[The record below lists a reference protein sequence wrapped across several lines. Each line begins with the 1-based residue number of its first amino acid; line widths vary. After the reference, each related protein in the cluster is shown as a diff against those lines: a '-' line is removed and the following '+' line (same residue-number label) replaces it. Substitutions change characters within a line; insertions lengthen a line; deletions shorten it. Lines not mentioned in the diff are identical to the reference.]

1 MRYIIR
7 GQIYLFPSPVP
18 GIGLS
23 ASQLPRIT
31 QNRSYTR
38 KLPGT
43 GNKEPLLRLRS
54 CQCNKFRR
62 NYAQALSHNLWP
74 HARISAWVYLGD
86 RTILYTRI
94 YLSNQFSLR
103 FKIPWCYHYFFCR
116 VLCTVKCARPE
127 SKRRWWIPRGRD
139 ATTESHNLR
148 LIYSISSRVC
158 VCREYLFL
166 VFCLNVL

>member
-1 MRYIIR
+1 MWVNIWWYILWVHIHPNLIHPFINTFAGIDVLQSSFFAKKSLENYSAYCCSIMRYIIR

-31 QNRSYTR
+31 QNMSYTR

-103 FKIPWCYHYFFCR
+103 FKIP
-116 VLCTVKCARPE
+116 
-127 SKRRWWIPRGRD
+127 
-139 ATTESHNLR
+139 
-148 LIYSISSRVC
+148 
-158 VCREYLFL
+158 
-166 VFCLNVL
+166 

>member
-1 MRYIIR
+1 MAKLFLCQKSLENYSAYCCSIMRYIIR
-7 GQIYLFPSPVP
+7 GQIYLFASPVP

-31 QNRSYTR
+31 QNMSYTR

-86 RTILYTRI
+86 RTGQYYTHEFI
-94 YLSNQFSLR
+94 YQTSLVYALRSRDVIIISFAGFCVRSNVQGQSLNEDCG
-103 FKIPWCYHYFFCR
+103 F
-116 VLCTVKCARPE
+116 PE
-127 SKRRWWIPRGRD
+127 EEMVRQ
-139 ATTESHNLR
+139 SHT
-148 LIYSISSRVC
+148 IYA
-158 VCREYLFL
+158 
-166 VFCLNVL
+166 